1 MGAVQPPPP
10 PFAAPAPP
18 DPGPRHPLA
27 GLALRPLQARFGTV
41 PVLGL
46 YALVNGLLSIAIMTA
61 AAMVTGVP
69 LVFPSLGPT
78 AYLLFSDPLGRAA
91 CPRNTLIG
99 HGIGVLAGYGSLVV
113 FGLADTAAAM
123 DIEPARVGAAA
134 LSLALTSALMV
145 WFGAPHAP
153 GAATTLI
160 VSLGIIHRPLELV
173 VLMGAVVLLV
183 VQGFLINR
191 LAGVPY
197 PIWSPYERPPPLPA
211 GYVPAPQ
218 KDR

>member
-1 MGAVQPPPP
+1 MGQIEPPVH
-10 PFAAPAPP
+10 PFAPQPTR
-18 DPGPRHPLA
+18 PGPGTRHPLA
-27 GLALRPLQARFGTV
+27 GLALRPLQSRFGTV

-69 LVFPSLGPT
+69 LIFPSLGPT

-91 CPRNTLIG
+91 CPRNALIG
-99 HGIGVLAGYGSLVV
+99 HGVGVLAGYGSLAV
-113 FGLADTAAAM
+113 FGLTETAAAM
-123 DIEPARVGAAA
+123 DIEPGRVGAAA
-134 LSLALTSALMV
+134 LSLALTSAFMV
-145 WFGAPHAP
+145 WLGAPHAP

-160 VSLGIIHRPLELV
+160 VSLGIIHQPLELL

-183 VQGFLINR
+183 SQGFIINR

-197 PIWSPYERPPPLPA
+197 PLWAPYEPPAPLPPGYAAPSA
-211 GYVPAPQ
+211 G
-218 KDR
+218 